1 VAMKIA
7 VKNLANETLREID
20 LPDEVFGY
28 PYKQDLIH
36 LAVVSILAGRRAGTH
51 QTKTRGEVSG
61 SGRKLWRQKGTGRA
75 RVGSIRTPLWRHG
88 GTVHGPQPRDYSN
101 HLSRGEKRNAL
112 KSALSRKLLEQKIV
126 VVDGLDLQSHKTAA
140 LKQQLAGLGIE
151 GKALLIDRHDNRNLE
166 LASRN
171 QPGLKLVDALAVNV
185 YDVVDKTYLVTSLQA
200 LGRLIEVLAR

>member
-1 VAMKIA
+1 MKIA
-7 VKNLANETLREID
+7 VKNLANETVREID
-20 LPDEVFGY
+20 LPDEVFAY

-36 LAVVSILAGRRAGTH
+36 LAVVSIAAGKRAGTH

-112 KSALSRKLLEQKIV
+112 KSALSRKLQEEKIV
-126 VVDGLDLQSHKTAA
+126 VVDGLDLENHKTAA
-140 LKQQLAGLGIE
+140 LRKQLLGLGVD
-151 GKALLIDRHDNRNLE
+151 GKALLVDRHDNEKLE
-166 LASRN
+166 LAARN
-171 QPGLKLVDALAVNV
+171 QPGLKVVDALAVNV
-185 YDVVDKTYLVTSLQA
+185 YDVVDRAYLVTSVSA
-200 LGRLIEVLAR
+200 LGRLIEVLSR

>member
-1 VAMKIA
+1 MKIA

-20 LPDEVFGY
+20 LPEEVFGY
-28 PYKQDLIH
+28 PYKEDLIH
-36 LAVVSILAGRRAGTH
+36 TAVLSILAGRRAGTH

-101 HLSRGEKRNAL
+101 HLTRGEKRNAL
-112 KSALSRKLLEQKIV
+112 KSALSRKLQEERIV
-126 VVDGLDLQSHKTAA
+126 VLDGLELQSHKTAA
-140 LKQQLAGLGIE
+140 LDQQLRGLGID
-151 GKALLIDRHDNRNLE
+151 GKALLVDRLENRNLE

-171 QPGLKLVDALAVNV
+171 LARFKVVDALAVNV
-185 YDVVDKTYLVTSLQA
+185 YDVVDRSYLVVSASA
-200 LGRLIEVLAR
+200 LNRLIEVLAK

>member
-1 VAMKIA
+1 MKIA
-7 VKNLANETLREID
+7 VKSLANETVREIE
-20 LPDEVFGY
+20 LPDQVFAY

-36 LAVVSILAGRRAGTH
+36 LAVVSILAARRSGTH

-88 GTVHGPQPRDYSN
+88 GTVHGPVPRDYAN

-112 KSALSRKLLEQKIV
+112 KSALSRKLAEQKIV
-126 VVDGLDLQSHKTAA
+126 VVDELDLSSHKTAA
-140 LKQQLAGLGIE
+140 LSKQLRALGIE
-151 GKALLIDRHDNRNLE
+151 GKALLVDRHDNRNLE

-185 YDVVDKTYLVTSLQA
+185 YDVVDRPFLVASEA
-200 LGRLIEVLAR
+200 AIGRLIEVLSR

>member
-1 VAMKIA
+1 MKIA
-7 VKNLANETLREID
+7 VKNLANETVREID

-36 LAVVSILAGRRAGTH
+36 LAVVSILAGKRAGTH

-75 RVGSIRTPLWRHG
+75 RIGSIRSPIWRHG

-101 HLSRGEKRNAL
+101 HLSRGEKRTAL
-112 KSALSRKLLEQKIV
+112 TAALSRKLHEEKLV
-126 VVDGLDLQSHKTAA
+126 VIERLDLSSHKTAA
-140 LKQQLAGLGIE
+140 LRKQLQSLGIE
-151 GKALLIDRHDNRNLE
+151 GKALLVDRHDNRNLE

-171 QPGLKLVDALAVNV
+171 QPELKVVDALAVNV
-185 YDVVDKTYLVTSLQA
+185 YDVVDRPYLVTSEAA
-200 LGRLIEVLAR
+200 LERLIEVLQR